1 MQFSKKA
8 LIFGIDS
15 FSGSYL
21 KKSFENKGIEVYGTV
36 FSDKKNIS
44 YCDITFFSQCAK
56 FIKTIKPDYVVNLA
70 GISFVPHNDYT
81 QVYDVNFNG
90 AINILKACEEYVPNC
105 KLLLVSSAQ
114 IYADSTSAINELYEL
129 KLSNHYAVSKYSM
142 ERVAVLSNHNVK
154 IVRSFNYTGVGQ
166 ESKFLIPKIV
176 SHYRCGQRSIT
187 LGDIDIARDFSDV
200 RDVVEAYLSILFSD
214 SSKQIFNVCS
224 NKTYSIAEILLFL
237 NTECGYKMKVDQS
250 AKFMRSD
257 IVRSVKGD
265 NCRLK
270 QLGWDAK
277 YSFFDTLKWML
288 HV

>member
-21 KKSFENKGIEVYGTV
+21 KQSFENKGIEVYGTT
-36 FSDKKNIS
+36 FSDKTNLS
-44 YCDITFFSQCAK
+44 YCDITSYSNCAK

-70 GISFVPHNDYT
+70 GISFVPYSDYT
-81 QVYDVNFNG
+81 QIYDVNFNG
-90 AINILKACEEYVPNC
+90 AINILKACEEYVPYS
-105 KLLLVSSAQ
+105 KLLLVSSGQ
-114 IYADSTSAINELYEL
+114 IYAPSSDAINELYEL

-142 ERVAVLSNHNVK
+142 ERVAVLSNHSVK

-176 SHYRCGQRSIT
+176 SHYRASQRSIT
-187 LGDIDIARDFSDV
+187 LGDIDVVRDFSDV
-200 RDVVEAYLSILFSD
+200 RDVVEAYLSILFSN

-224 NKTYSIAEILLFL
+224 NKTHSIAEILSFL
-237 NTECGYKMKVDQS
+237 NSECSYEMNVDQS
-250 AKFMRSD
+250 VKFMRSD
-257 IVRSVKGD
+257 IVRSVKG
-265 NCRLK
+265 NNSRLK
-270 QLGWDAK
+270 ELGWNAK

-288 HV
+288 HA